1 MKENIFRKKSIDRVN
16 SPEQLDEYIRVA
28 SPGVWLVLT
37 GIVVLL
43 VGFVVWCIFG
53 TIETTKNV
61 EVVCN
66 GEELQCYINPENV
79 DSISEGMTVTV
90 NGQTGTVLAVSD
102 VPVML
107 PEDADPYLLY
117 IGNYSDGDFVYTAEI
132 SVDGLSDGIYEAK
145 VVTESIRPISFVIQ

>member
-43 VGFVVWCIFG
+43 VGFVVWGIFG

-66 GEELQCYINPENV
+66 GEGLQCYINPENV

-117 IGNYSDGDFVYTAEI
+117 IGNYSAGDFVYTAEI

-145 VVTESIRPISFVIQ
+145 VVTESIKPISFVIQ